1 MEITIQEG
9 LNELKLLEKRI
20 QKGTQALVPTV
31 IYTEREASNKS
42 TKLSKFNTVIDSDEF
57 VKKAKGDID
66 SVKALIKRRA
76 SIKSAISKANAVTE
90 VDIHGVKMTI
100 AEAIDRKLHI
110 ELEKDLYMT
119 LNKSYLSTLIEVDKY
134 NAEVSR
140 LNEALLNEE
149 VKRENSSEPIA
160 DRIAKLTE
168 QLQKREASIL
178 SGITDEPDGSDVP
191 SYIEE
196 KLNELTDF
204 EASFALALTVANVTT
219 KITIPE

>member
-110 ELEKDLYMT
+110 ELEKDLYTT
-119 LNKSYLSTLIEVDKY
+119 LHNSYRLTLIEVDKY
-134 NAEVSR
+134 NAEISR
-140 LNEALLNEE
+140 LNETLLNEE

-160 DRIAKLTE
+160 DRIAKLNT

>member
-20 QKGTQALVPTV
+20 QKGTQALVPTI
-31 IYTEREASNKS
+31 IYTEREISKKS
-42 TKLSKFNTVIDSDEF
+42 TKLSKFNTVINSDEF

-90 VDIHGVKMTI
+90 VDINGVKMTI

-110 ELEKDLYMT
+110 ELEKDLYTT
-119 LNKSYLSTLIEVDKY
+119 LNNSYLSTLIEVDKY
-134 NAEVSR
+134 NAEISR
-140 LNEALLNEE
+140 LNETLLNEE
-149 VKRENSSEPIA
+149 VKRENASEPIA
-160 DRIAKLTE
+160 DRIAKLTA

-178 SGITDEPDGSDVP
+178 SGITDEPDGSNVP

-219 KITIPE
+219 KITIPD